1 MQCISGVY
9 RIPDKNELKNKIK
22 FIIYFKMDSVT
33 RFFTNSFFRQL
44 YPSVPLMHEL
54 KQRIRYQS
62 LCILYIK
69 SVREPVGWGRETN
82 FIWFGTSVQTMEHIF
97 LPRELTVYNS

>member
-1 MQCISGVY
+1 MSNDAPLNNVFQTLRRRGLTKDTASGNWKEELCSLKVCI
-9 RIPDKNELKNKIK
+9 
-22 FIIYFKMDSVT
+22 F
-33 RFFTNSFFRQL
+33 
-44 YPSVPLMHEL
+44 
-54 KQRIRYQS
+54 
-62 LCILYIK
+62 IK